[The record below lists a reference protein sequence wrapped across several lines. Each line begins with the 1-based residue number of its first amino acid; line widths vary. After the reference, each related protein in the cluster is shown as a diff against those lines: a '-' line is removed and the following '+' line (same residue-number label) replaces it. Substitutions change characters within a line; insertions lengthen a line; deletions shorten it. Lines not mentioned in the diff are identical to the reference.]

1 MNPRRAVLGTA
12 VAGTAGAAI
21 LLALVATA
29 GPAAAHGVGSRG
41 DLPLERWQFLYA
53 AGAALVISFLA
64 LRLLWPRARL
74 ARAATGR
81 PLPRG
86 VDVAVQAL
94 GIVVRVL
101 GVAVWLLTIAAAWFG
116 TENSRENLGP
126 TLVYVVL
133 WVGMQLAS
141 ALLGDVWRVLS
152 PFDTL
157 AAVAQWVRLR
167 RWPAPVH
174 SAPDDG
180 SFVFSHWPATIGIFG
195 FVWLEL
201 CYHSPDSPRSLAI
214 AMTAYSAL
222 LLAGAAR
229 YGRAWLRTADGF
241 AVMFAFLASMAPF
254 FRHEGRL
261 HVRAPFAGLATL
273 RARRGTIAFVCVLLG
288 STAFDGVGRSQWWA
302 DVVGDTR
309 GWGRTL
315 VNTLGI
321 VWVIGIV
328 AAVYVAATMAAAYLG
343 GTDRSRSP
351 RRFVAS
357 LVPIALGLAIA
368 HYFSL
373 FMIEGQAALP
383 LLSDPFG
390 EGWDVLGTG
399 PPNPDYAIVT
409 ADQIAWVQ
417 VLAIVIGHV
426 AGVVVAHDLAVE
438 DLPHRRAVRSQYP
451 MLLVMIGYTVGG
463 LALLLGA

>member
-1 MNPRRAVLGTA
+1 
-12 VAGTAGAAI
+12 
-21 LLALVATA
+21 
-29 GPAAAHGVGSRG
+29 
-41 DLPLERWQFLYA
+41 
-53 AGAALVISFLA
+53 
-64 LRLLWPRARL
+64 
-74 ARAATGR
+74 
-81 PLPRG
+81 
-86 VDVAVQAL
+86 
-94 GIVVRVL
+94 
-101 GVAVWLLTIAAAWFG
+101 
-116 TENSRENLGP
+116 
-126 TLVYVVL
+126 
-133 WVGMQLAS
+133 
-141 ALLGDVWRVLS
+141 
-152 PFDTL
+152 
-157 AAVAQWVRLR
+157 
-167 RWPAPVH
+167 
-174 SAPDDG
+174 
-180 SFVFSHWPATIGIFG
+180 
-195 FVWLEL
+195 
-201 CYHSPDSPRSLAI
+201 
-214 AMTAYSAL
+214 MTAYSAL

>member
-53 AGAALVISFLA
+53 ASAALVISFLA

-157 AAVAQWVRLR
+157 AAVAQWVRQR
-167 RWPAPVH
+167 RWPAPCTRRPTTAPSCSPTGRRP
-174 SAPDDG
+174 SASSASSG
-180 SFVFSHWPATIGIFG
+180 SSSAT
-195 FVWLEL
+195 
-201 CYHSPDSPRSLAI
+201 
-214 AMTAYSAL
+214 TARIPL
-222 LLAGAAR
+222 
-229 YGRAWLRTADGF
+229 
-241 AVMFAFLASMAPF
+241 
-254 FRHEGRL
+254 
-261 HVRAPFAGLATL
+261 
-273 RARRGTIAFVCVLLG
+273 
-288 STAFDGVGRSQWWA
+288 
-302 DVVGDTR
+302 
-309 GWGRTL
+309 
-315 VNTLGI
+315 
-321 VWVIGIV
+321 
-328 AAVYVAATMAAAYLG
+328 
-343 GTDRSRSP
+343 DRSRSP
-351 RRFVAS
+351 
-357 LVPIALGLAIA
+357 
-368 HYFSL
+368 
-373 FMIEGQAALP
+373 
-383 LLSDPFG
+383 
-390 EGWDVLGTG
+390 
-399 PPNPDYAIVT
+399 
-409 ADQIAWVQ
+409 
-417 VLAIVIGHV
+417 
-426 AGVVVAHDLAVE
+426 
-438 DLPHRRAVRSQYP
+438 
-451 MLLVMIGYTVGG
+451 
-463 LALLLGA
+463 